1 MKIQTIKANVYGEE
15 SIFDVIQYD
24 HTDIPDIKKAFDAW
38 ITLKEQSN
46 ILHGR
51 SPNIPECISETCLC
65 LVANLV
71 RFYKSKKLKN
81 ASFDCFDLVNEKA
94 VQAKACSVED
104 DLTSFGPKTRWD
116 VLYFLDFY
124 NNGNL
129 DGTFN
134 VYEVPNDLIYNCLVK
149 EGRTLKQSQELGYR
163 PRIHIKS
170 QIIVPN
176 GIEPLELDEDCD
188 LMENVIR
195 PSGIK
200 PVEKG
205 IKLW

>member
-1 MKIQTIKANVYGEE
+1 MKIKTISAKVYGED
-15 SIFDVIQYD
+15 SVFDVIQYD
-24 HTDIPDIKKAFDAW
+24 HSDIPEVKKAFDAW
-38 ITLKEQSN
+38 ITLKNQSK

-71 RFYKSKKLKN
+71 RFYKAKKLKN
-81 ASFDCFDLVNEKA
+81 ASFDCFDLVHEKA
-94 VQAKACSVED
+94 AQAKACSVKD
-104 DLTSFGPKTRWD
+104 DLTSFGPKTKWD

-124 NNGNL
+124 NDGNL

-149 EGRTLKQSQELGYR
+149 EGRTLKESQELGYR

-176 GIEPLELDEDCD
+176 GIEPFELDEDCD
-188 LMENVIR
+188 LMEELIR
-195 PSGIK
+195 PSGLA

-205 IKLW
+205 TKLW

>member
-1 MKIQTIKANVYGEE
+1 MKIKTITANVYGEE

-24 HTDIPDIKKAFDAW
+24 YTDIPEVKKAYDAW
-38 ITLKEQSN
+38 VTLKHQSSK
-46 ILHGR
+46 LYGR
-51 SPNIPECISETCLC
+51 SPNIPECITETCLC
-65 LVANLV
+65 LVANFV

-81 ASFDCFDLVNEKA
+81 ASFDCFDLAKEKT

-124 NNGNL
+124 SQGTP

-134 VYEVPNDLIYNCLVK
+134 IYEIPNDLIYNCLVK
-149 EGRTLKQSQELGYR
+149 EGRTVKKSQELGYR

-170 QIIVPN
+170 QIVIPN

-188 LMENVIR
+188 LMEHIIR
-195 PSGIK
+195 PSGLS

>member
-1 MKIQTIKANVYGEE
+1 MKIKTINANVYGEE

-24 HTDIPDIKKAFDAW
+24 YTDIPEVKKAYDAW
-38 ITLKEQSN
+38 VTLKHQSN
-46 ILHGR
+46 KLHGR
-51 SPNIPECISETCLC
+51 SPNIPECITETCLC
-65 LVANLV
+65 LVANFV
-71 RFYKSKKLKN
+71 RFYKSRKLKN
-81 ASFDCFDLVNEKA
+81 ASFDCFDLVEEKT
-94 VQAKACSVED
+94 VQGKACSVED

-116 VLYFLDFY
+116 LLYFLDFY
-124 NNGNL
+124 NNGKS

-134 VYEVPNDLIYNCLVK
+134 IYEVPNDLIYNCLVK
-149 EGRTLKQSQELGYR
+149 EGRTLKRSQELGYR
-163 PRIHIKS
+163 PRIHIKN

-188 LMENVIR
+188 LMEHIIR
-195 PSGIK
+195 PAGIS